1 MASNAPDGIGAEA
14 SNEGLGEVQGMD
26 DQDQAEISD
35 AALASEVSDDK
46 AAQEQK
52 WKTMAFNILGTI
64 VGLNPI
70 SMALGHLSLGNNSI
84 AAGLGATAAG
94 LGPIGSIAA
103 SITASDDPTDAALG
117 VVNSQV
123 SNMTGKVTG
132 DIVGGLTNSGLAAMG
147 AAAISKDQTEG
158 MLSSAQDSAKKQG
171 LANQSSAQNQGLANQ
186 AQSLAEGRDNTRYT
200 TRGMFNPY
208 INPYVNRNLT

>member
-1 MASNAPDGIGAEA
+1 MPSNAPDGKGASA
-14 SNEGLGEVQGMD
+14 SNGGMGEVQGMD
-26 DQDQAEISD
+26 DQDQAAISD
-35 AALASEVSDDK
+35 AALASEVSDEK

-70 SMALGHLSLGNNSI
+70 SMALGHLSLGNNST

-94 LGPIGSIAA
+94 LGPLGSIAA
-103 SITASDDPTDAALG
+103 SISASEDPEDAALG

-132 DIVGGLTNSGLAAMG
+132 DIVGGLTNSGLAATG
-147 AAAISKDQTEG
+147 AAALAGDQTKG
-158 MLSSAQDSAKKQG
+158 MLSSAQD
-171 LANQSSAQNQGLANQ
+171 SAQNQGLANQ